1 MSAGGKR
8 AHTENGLKRLTS
20 RDPWENSNAR
30 VVQRPIGS
38 GFIAPIDLA
47 ADKIFSPDFGS

>member
-1 MSAGGKR
+1 MGAGGKR

-30 VVQRPIGS
+30 VDRRQIGS
-38 GFIAPIDLA
+38 GFIAAIDPTA
-47 ADKIFSPDFGS
+47 TKFFSPDFGS